1 MLDRYYWGSVSRISP
16 EAPVPVVEVESQS
29 SRLGG
34 AANVANNIANLG
46 GNPILIGV
54 TGQDSSGK
62 QLRSLVQNLGF
73 DDSGIVEDST
83 RPTTVKTR
91 VIAHHQHVVRIDEEQ
106 KHRINEAVQQKILAY
121 LRASIDNLDAVIFQD
136 YNKGVVVKDLINE
149 VIDLSRKH
157 DKIITVDPKFDNFF
171 EYKHVTLFKPNRKES
186 EEALG
191 RRLDHKEAIDS
202 AGQILLDRLKSN
214 HVLITLG
221 EKGMALFSQTG
232 ETRYVS
238 NKARKVADVSGAG
251 DTVISTLTM
260 ALAGGAMVE
269 EAASLANFAAGIV
282 CGEVGIVPI
291 DRKLLFEV
299 ASNDGE

>member
-106 KHRINEAVQQKILAY
+106 KHRINETVQQKILAY

-171 EYKHVTLFKPNRKES
+171 EYKHVTLFKPNRKET

-232 ETRYVS
+232 ETRYVA

>member
-136 YNKGVVVKDLINE
+136 YNKGVVVKNLINE

-171 EYKHVTLFKPNRKES
+171 EYKHVTLFKPNRKET

-232 ETRYVS
+232 ETRYVA

-299 ASNDGE
+299 VSNDGE